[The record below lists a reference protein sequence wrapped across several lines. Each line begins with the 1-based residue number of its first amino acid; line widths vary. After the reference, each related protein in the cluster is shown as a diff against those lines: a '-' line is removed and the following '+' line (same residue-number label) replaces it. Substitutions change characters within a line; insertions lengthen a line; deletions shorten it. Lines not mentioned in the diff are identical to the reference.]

1 MHIIIGGA
9 YQGKL
14 SYAEE
19 QLKIPAEH
27 FCDLRTEEP
36 SHSKNCYQHIEA
48 YVLRCT
54 ENNTD
59 PSDFLRYI
67 DEDSV
72 LICDDISCGIVP
84 MDPIHR
90 AWREAT
96 GRLMNRLS
104 QRADRVTRIF
114 CGMPL
119 ELK

>member
-14 SYAEE
+14 SYAQEK
-19 QLKIPAEH
+19 LNIRH

-36 SHSKNCYQHIEA
+36 SREESCYQHIEA

-59 PSDFLRYI
+59 PNEFLQYVN
-67 DEDSV
+67 EESV

-84 MDPIHR
+84 MDPVHR

-96 GRLMNRLS
+96 GRLMNQLS